1 MNKVIL
7 ILKSGIMISLSQKKQ
22 QVEELV
28 EMLKDATGVYLVNYR
43 AMSVEETNAF
53 RTTLRAADIKYRVAK
68 NTLIRKALEQV
79 EGLSFPPEKLKEQSG
94 LIITNGDPTVP
105 SKIIKKAFDKNE
117 KPVLKAALLDGQ
129 YFDGADLNKI
139 ASLPSKEDM
148 IAAIM
153 GSLNAPASGIVG
165 SINAVI
171 RDVASLIEEVAKK
184 QNNAA

>member
-1 MNKVIL
+1 MF
-7 ILKSGIMISLSQKKQ
+7 SLSQKKDR
-22 QVEELV
+22 VEELV
-28 EMLKDATGVYLVNYR
+28 DLLKDATGVYLVNYQG
-43 AMSVEETNAF
+43 MSVEKINAF
-53 RTTLRAADIKYRVAK
+53 RSTLRKSDITYKVAK
-68 NTLIRKALEQV
+68 NTLIRKALERV
-79 EGLSFPPEKLKEQSG
+79 EGLDFPAEKLKEASG
-94 LIITNGDPTVP
+94 LIITNGDPTAP
-105 SKIIKKAFDKNE
+105 SKIIKKAFDSDE

-129 YFDGADLNKI
+129 YFDGAELKKI

-165 SINAVI
+165 TLNAVI

>member
-1 MNKVIL
+1 
-7 ILKSGIMISLSQKKQ
+7 MISLSQKKQ

-28 EMLKDATGVYLVNYR
+28 DLLKDATGVYLVNYR

-53 RTTLRAADIKYRVAK
+53 RNTLRESGIKYRVAK
-68 NTLIRKALEQV
+68 NTLIRKALEQT
-79 EGLSFPPEKLKEQSG
+79 EGLEFPAEKLKEQSG
-94 LIITNGDPTVP
+94 LVITNGDPTVP
-105 SKIIKKAFDKNE
+105 SKIIKKAFDKSE

-129 YFDGADLNKI
+129 FFDGAELNKI

>member
-1 MNKVIL
+1 
-7 ILKSGIMISLSQKKQ
+7 MISLSHKKQ
-22 QVEELV
+22 KVEELV
-28 EMLKDATGVYLVNYR
+28 EALKDATGVYLVNYQG
-43 AMSVEETNAF
+43 MSVEKINAF
-53 RTTLRAADIKYRVAK
+53 RTTLRNANINYIVSK
-68 NTLIRKALEQV
+68 NTLIKKALEQV
-79 EGLSFPPEKLKEQSG
+79 DGLDFPAEKLKEASG
-94 LIITNGDPTVP
+94 LVITKGDPTAP
-105 SKIIKKAFDKNE
+105 SKIIKKVFEADE

-129 YFDGADLNKI
+129 YFDGAELKKI

-171 RDVASLIEEVAKK
+171 RDLASLIEEVAKK

>member
-1 MNKVIL
+1 
-7 ILKSGIMISLSQKKQ
+7 MISLSQKKQ
-22 QVEELV
+22 RVEELV
-28 EMLKDATGVYLVNYR
+28 DLLKDATGIYLVNYQG
-43 AMSVEETNAF
+43 MSVEKINAF
-53 RTTLRAADIKYRVAK
+53 RSTLRAADISYKVAK
-68 NTLIRKALEQV
+68 NTLITKALEQI
-79 EGLSFPPEKLKEQSG
+79 EGIEIPAEKLKEASG
-94 LIITNGDPTVP
+94 LVVTKGDPTAP
-105 SKIIKKAFDKNE
+105 SKIIKKAFEADE

-129 YFDGADLNKI
+129 YFDGAELKKI

>member
-1 MNKVIL
+1 
-7 ILKSGIMISLSQKKQ
+7 MISLSQKKQ

-28 EMLKDATGVYLVNYR
+28 GLLKDATGVYLVNYR
-43 AMSVEETNAF
+43 AMSVEETNKF
-53 RTTLRAADIKYRVAK
+53 RDELRAGGIKYKVAK
-68 NTLIRKALEQV
+68 NTLLRKALEQT
-79 EGLSFPPEKLKEQSG
+79 EGLEFPADKLKEPSG
-94 LIITNGDPTVP
+94 LVITTGDPTAP
-105 SKIIKKAFDKNE
+105 SKIIKKAFEKGE

-129 YFDGADLNKI
+129 YFDGSQLKTI